1 MIAPLIGSQENISSM
16 QAAEGRLYVHLK
28 DQSAV
33 DLEALRKTEAVSDIE
48 LNRGKLTVYYDR
60 EKTTTMN
67 AGKEKQIMASKYDAL
82 ARIIIQNVGGKGN
95 VNSVTHCVTRLRF
108 KLKDESLAN
117 KEVLESTDGVIKV
130 IQSAGQYQIVIG
142 NHVPDVYDTVINVG
156 HFQSGGAV
164 DENGDPVEEAPA
176 EGEKSNLLNKLIDI
190 ISGVLQP
197 TLGVLGA
204 TGIIKGL
211 LALCVFFGWLS
222 ETDGAYQIWYSVGD
236 GFFYFLPILL
246 GYTAAKKFKLDPFVG
261 MALGISLTY
270 PTMVNLTSGEIL
282 GSLFAGTAFEMNYYA
297 TFFGIPIIMPAS
309 GYTSSV
315 VPIII
320 AVAVAALLEKQLK
333 KIIPDVIKLFVVPLI
348 TLIVMVPFTY
358 LLVGP
363 VASLLTNVLALLFNT
378 IYEIPVVGGLIF
390 GLLLGAVW
398 QILVIFGVHWA
409 LVPMA
414 LMEMAASG
422 SSAILSPTFC
432 VSFAQTMVVLAI
444 ILKTKDAKTK
454 KVAIP
459 AFISGIFG
467 VTEPAI
473 YGVTL
478 PKKKPFIIS
487 CIAGAIGGAYIGF
500 MGVKGF
506 TIGGLGVFGLPSYI
520 NTANGDL
527 THLIHACIGTV
538 IAMAIA
544 FVLTWFTYKEDKK

>member
-544 FVLTWFTYKEDKK
+544 FVLTWFTYKEDM